1 MSPKAKLFVAAN
13 LLVGAYVLGSSLLYW
28 QSTDLI
34 RFICYAI
41 VAALASLLKVRL
53 PGIDGTISVNFLFV
67 LLGIMELSFPETV
80 LLTCLAGLTQA
91 VWLARESPNPVKI
104 SFNVAMLANAA
115 GLSYFSYQKLVLK
128 FGSNH
133 PTALMIAALIYF
145 VANTLP
151 LSVILGMIENK
162 SFRRI
167 WSDCYFWSFPLY
179 LAGASVVGLISY
191 INRRVGWQT
200 SLLVMP
206 IIYWVYRSY
215 RLYLDRLEDEKKRV
229 EIEKQHVEEVAQLN
243 LRTIEALALAIEAKD
258 HTTHDHLHRV
268 RTYAVEIGKELG
280 LTEQELEALRAGALL
295 HDIGKLAV
303 PEHIINKPGRLTRE
317 EFEKMKIH
325 PVVGAEILE
334 HVAFPYPVVPIVRSH
349 HEKWDGSGYPDGL
362 KGDEIPIGARILSAV
377 DTLDALSTDR
387 QYRKALPLD
396 EAMAKVEEGAGT
408 AYDPAIVKILKRR
421 YIELEAK
428 AQAKPDTDARPKL
441 SSNLRIEHGH
451 GPAAG
456 FEKAGAGDDANEIDF
471 LSSIASARQE
481 AQTLFELTQ
490 DLGNSLSLS
499 ETLSVLSMRLRKLI
513 PYDSIA
519 IYLAKNGRLI
529 PELVS
534 GEDFRALSSLNIP
547 IGKGLCGWVAETR
560 KPIINGNPQVESG
573 YTSANT
579 PNPALRSAIAVPL
592 EGLNNIVGVLAMYR
606 LERDAFNSEH
616 LRILLA
622 VSSKLGLAM
631 ENALRYQQAESS
643 AVTDYLTGL
652 PNARSLFVHLSQ
664 ELARC
669 TRTNSSAAVMV
680 CDLDGFKQIND
691 RYGHLEGDKVLRALG
706 DKLKASCRGYD
717 YVARMGGDEFVI
729 VIPGLDSEAACNKA
743 AWLDRLANEVGQE
756 VCDDDLMGLSVGIA
770 FCPQDGDD
778 PEQLLAEADRRMYAA
793 KNARRVKAAAKL
805 RSAEDLPVAV
815 HAESGVRDS

>member
-1 MSPKAKLFVAAN
+1 MSIRAKLFLCAN
-13 LLVGAYVLGSSLLYW
+13 VIAGGWVLGLSVLHW
-28 QSTDLI
+28 QSSDLI
-34 RFICYAI
+34 RFTSYAV

-67 LLGIMELSFPETV
+67 LLGIMELSFGETV
-80 LLTCLAGLTQA
+80 VITCAAGLVQA
-91 VWLARESPNPVKI
+91 LWFTRESPQPIKI
-104 SFNVAMLANAA
+104 AFNVSMLANAA
-115 GLSYFSYQKLVLK
+115 GLSYWSYQQLVLK
-128 FGSNH
+128 FGINH
-133 PTALMIAALIYF
+133 PLTLMIAALIYF

-151 LSVILGMIENK
+151 IAVIIGLTENK

-191 INRRVGWQT
+191 FNRRVGWQT

-215 RLYLDRLEDEKKRV
+215 RLYLDRLEDEKRRV
-229 EIEKQHVEEVAQLN
+229 QIEKQHVEEVASLN

-280 LTEQELEALRAGALL
+280 LSEQELEALRAAALL

-334 HVAFPYPVVPIVRSH
+334 RVAFPYPVVPIVRSH

-362 KGDEIPIGARILSAV
+362 RAEEIPIGARILSVV

-387 QYRKALPLD
+387 QYRKALPLH
-396 EAMAKVEEGAGT
+396 EALAKVEEAAGQ
-408 AYDPAIVKILKRR
+408 AYDPRIVQILKRR
-421 YIELEAK
+421 WVQLEEMV
-428 AQAKPDTDARPKL
+428 QAKEQTDERPKL
-441 SSNLRIEHGH
+441 SSTVQVERGH
-451 GPAAG
+451 GPGAG
-456 FEKAGAGDDANEIDF
+456 FEKASSSDSSELDF
-471 LSSIASARQE
+471 LASIASARQE
-481 AQTLFELTQ
+481 AQTLFELSQ
-490 DLGNSLSLS
+490 DLGNSLSLT

-513 PYDSIA
+513 PYDAIA

-534 GEDFRALSSLNIP
+534 GEDFKALSSLNIP
-547 IGKGLCGWVAETR
+547 IGKGLCGWVAETG
-560 KPIINGNPQVESG
+560 KPIINGNPQVEPG
-573 YTSANT
+573 YISTNRQ
-579 PNPALRSAIAVPL
+579 NPLLRSAIAVPL
-592 EGLNNIVGVLAMYR
+592 EGLNTLVGVLAMYR
-606 LERDAFNSEH
+606 TERDAFNSEH

-622 VSSKLGLAM
+622 VSSKLGLAL
-631 ENALRYQQAESS
+631 ENGLRYQQAEKS
-643 AVTDYLTGL
+643 ATTDYLTGL
-652 PNARSLFVHLSQ
+652 PNARSLFVHLSH

-669 TRTNSSAAVMV
+669 QRNSTGAAVMV
-680 CDLDGFKQIND
+680 CDLDGFKHIND
-691 RYGHLEGDKVLRALG
+691 HYGHLEGDKVLRTLG
-706 DKLKASCRGYD
+706 LKLKNACRGYD

-729 VIPGLDSEAACNKA
+729 VVPGLDPETAEQKA
-743 AWLDRLANEVGQE
+743 KWLDELAAEVGRE
-756 VCDDDLMGLSVGIA
+756 VCHEDLLGVSVGAA
-770 FCPQDGDD
+770 FCPRDGDD
-778 PEQLLAEADRRMYAA
+778 PEHLIAEADRRMYAA
-793 KNARRVKAAAKL
+793 KSQRKAARL
-805 RSAEDLPVAV
+805 AEGRQELAA
-815 HAESGVRDS
+815 HAAAGGRDA

>member
-1 MSPKAKLFVAAN
+1 MSLKAKLFVAINVA
-13 LLVGAYVLGSSLLYW
+13 VGAWVLGGALLHW
-28 QSTDLI
+28 QSADLI
-34 RFICYAI
+34 RFFCYAF
-41 VAALASLLKVRL
+41 VASLASMLKVRL

-67 LLGIMELSFPETV
+67 LLGIMELSLPETV
-80 LLTCLAGLTQA
+80 AITCIAGLTQA
-91 VWLARESPNPVKI
+91 LLRSRESPNPVKI
-104 SFNVAMLANAA
+104 AFNISMLANAA
-115 GLSYFSYQKLVLK
+115 GLSYLSYQRLVLR

-133 PTALMIAALIYF
+133 PIALMIAALIYF

-151 LSVILGMIENK
+151 LSVIIGLTEHK

-191 INRRVGWQT
+191 VNRRIGWQT

-229 EIEKQHVEEVAQLN
+229 EIEKQHVEEVASLN

-268 RTYAVEIGKELG
+268 RTYAIEIGKEVG

-325 PVVGAEILE
+325 PIVGAEILE
-334 HVAFPYPVVPIVRSH
+334 RVAFPYPVVPIVRSH

-362 KGDEIPIGARILSAV
+362 KGEEIPIGARILSAV
-377 DTLDALSTDR
+377 DALDALSTDR
-387 QYRKALPLD
+387 QYRNALPLD
-396 EAMAKVEEGAGT
+396 QAMAKVESDAGK
-408 AYDPAIVKILKRR
+408 AFDPAIVKILKRR
-421 YIELEAK
+421 YVELEQE
-428 AQAKPDTDARPKL
+428 AQATSGGEGRPKL
-441 SSNLRIEHGH
+441 SSNIQVERGR

-456 FEKAGAGDDANEIDF
+456 LEKSASDPNERDF
-471 LSSIASARQE
+471 LASIASARQE
-481 AQTLFELTQ
+481 AQMLFELTQ

-519 IYLAKNGRLI
+519 IYLVKNGRLI
-529 PELVS
+529 PELVT

-573 YTSANT
+573 YVSANT
-579 PNPALRSAIAVPL
+579 QNPILRSAIAVPL
-592 EGLNNIVGVLAMYR
+592 EGLSNLVGVLAMYR

-631 ENALRYQQAESS
+631 ENALRYQQAETS

-652 PNARSLFVHLSQ
+652 PNARSLFLHLSQ

-669 TRTNSSAAVMV
+669 RRTNTTAAVMV

-691 RYGHLEGDKVLRALG
+691 RYGHREGDKVLRSLG
-706 DKLKASCRGYD
+706 AKLKASCRGYD

-729 VIPGLDSEAACNKA
+729 VIPGLGGETAAQKVS
-743 AWLDRLANEVGQE
+743 WLDRLATEVGRE
-756 VCDDDLMGLSVGIA
+756 VCNEDLLGLSVGVV

-793 KNARRVKAAAKL
+793 KNKRRRQAGSMVRAEMVEA
-805 RSAEDLPVAV
+805 SAPTS
-815 HAESGVRDS
+815 SGEQGA